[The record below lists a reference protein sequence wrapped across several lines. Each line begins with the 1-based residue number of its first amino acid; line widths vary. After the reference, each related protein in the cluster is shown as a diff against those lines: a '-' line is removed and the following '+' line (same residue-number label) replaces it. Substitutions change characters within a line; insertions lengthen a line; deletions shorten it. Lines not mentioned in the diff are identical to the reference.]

1 MMTMMTRRVVRAKHL
16 RVTSGAKGSYKRV
29 PTEEPSQH
37 RGPRGGDSVPGDSP
51 HGSRPFSRRAP
62 PSLAG
67 LSSFDSFILKQLPGW
82 RLLSGAC
89 LSAEEWRAVLAS
101 TNNKLDYESVSVA
114 LTILY
119 DDQIQF
125 QRGGHHH
132 QALQRGPQL
141 FSLAEDEDW
150 YGESSWWDDWD
161 SWANY
166 AGWHD
171 DDEEWPADEPGA
183 DPEPS
188 DDTKKEN
195 DAMAQQ
201 TWAQAHKSTQ
211 LAKKDRGFGKAAGKG
226 SSDGCHI
233 CGHPGH
239 YARDC
244 PDRQAPKGKGRMYH
258 MGYYE
263 DDSLYAFQKGKGKSK
278 GKYGKNMHLM
288 DELFYMRGKG
298 FGNNM
303 KGKGKGK
310 TKNTGV
316 VNAYYADYEEPYG
329 YHVLDFKEE
338 VLDLQAAATE
348 TPPRAAEISLA
359 SLDNKSSAGP
369 CGMLDSGATCSAG
382 PESSIKNLVSALL
395 KQDKSAKIHIDGKRC
410 PRFRYGSG
418 KWGKALFRISMESSL
433 SSHTFHAYALPDPE
447 ESKEPWFNDSMLVPV
462 LIGMDFIDFH
472 GLIIDFSDGMAV
484 CGNHPEGKPFYLP
497 RNSKKHLMVDV
508 VQFLTE
514 GNICSQ
520 GSPTI
525 NVVMGD
531 GIDEQLSA
539 ELFTLSIDSL
549 CWNQYWPLILEND
562 ETGSNDQQ
570 SFECQMTSACPTP
583 SPWFEKLW
591 NRRLDLNRK
600 SGSMGSSTS
609 KAHETSTSS
618 SLLDPMAPK
627 QTKEEKELYLDFER
641 TVTADLRD
649 PRAKSHQWPCMGN
662 HNKAKPQS
670 NKWGQWTNCAVCGL
684 RMEYIPKKGAPAS
697 ETHQPN
703 PAMVLR
709 ALKEL
714 QQLLPGGALPEEA
727 LVRVV
732 IDKVVAEERMTTL
745 LEEYQR
751 QLETAKKKVIKGQ
764 QAMMTAGRGQPSS
777 GVPSGYR
784 PEMPTSPP
792 RSTTSWEQVTP
803 QQSPPRRTADE
814 IMELLTQEERKQLMQ
829 RVQHRAAQD
838 TAVPVSEAEMEPDYY
853 QNLALN

>member
-1 MMTMMTRRVVRAKHL
+1 M
-16 RVTSGAKGSYKRV
+16 
-29 PTEEPSQH
+29 
-37 RGPRGGDSVPGDSP
+37 
-51 HGSRPFSRRAP
+51 
-62 PSLAG
+62 
-67 LSSFDSFILKQLPGW
+67 
-82 RLLSGAC
+82 
-89 LSAEEWRAVLAS
+89 
-101 TNNKLDYESVSVA
+101 
-114 LTILY
+114 TILY

-125 QRGGHHH
+125 QRGGHQH

-166 AGWHD
+166 AGWHE

-303 KGKGKGK
+303 KGKGKSK

-462 LIGMDFIDFH
+462 LIGMDFIDSH

-508 VQFLTE
+508 VQFFDRGKHL
-514 GNICSQ
+514 
-520 GSPTI
+520 
-525 NVVMGD
+525 
-531 GIDEQLSA
+531 
-539 ELFTLSIDSL
+539 
-549 CWNQYWPLILEND
+549 
-562 ETGSNDQQ
+562 Q
-570 SFECQMTSACPTP
+570 S
-583 SPWFEKLW
+583 
-591 NRRLDLNRK
+591 R
-600 SGSMGSSTS
+600 
-609 KAHETSTSS
+609 
-618 SLLDPMAPK
+618 
-627 QTKEEKELYLDFER
+627 
-641 TVTADLRD
+641 
-649 PRAKSHQWPCMGN
+649 
-662 HNKAKPQS
+662 
-670 NKWGQWTNCAVCGL
+670 
-684 RMEYIPKKGAPAS
+684 
-697 ETHQPN
+697 
-703 PAMVLR
+703 
-709 ALKEL
+709 
-714 QQLLPGGALPEEA
+714 
-727 LVRVV
+727 
-732 IDKVVAEERMTTL
+732 
-745 LEEYQR
+745 
-751 QLETAKKKVIKGQ
+751 
-764 QAMMTAGRGQPSS
+764 
-777 GVPSGYR
+777 
-784 PEMPTSPP
+784 
-792 RSTTSWEQVTP
+792 
-803 QQSPPRRTADE
+803 
-814 IMELLTQEERKQLMQ
+814 
-829 RVQHRAAQD
+829 
-838 TAVPVSEAEMEPDYY
+838 
-853 QNLALN
+853 